1 MHKPVYYE
9 LSLLRNYAKLCESM
23 LKKAFESFVLFL
35 EVVIIF
41 KNIHFLLVTFFYYS
55 NFLGIKGGRISPGP
69 ALFGKFVGFCGNSPK
84 FYLKNYA
91 KIMKVCGKNITK
103 YDGLVVLSQS
113 SIRMK
118 RPPFYC

>member
-1 MHKPVYYE
+1 MDK
-9 LSLLRNYAKLCESM
+9 
-23 LKKAFESFVLFL
+23 
-35 EVVIIF
+35 
-41 KNIHFLLVTFFYYS
+41 
-55 NFLGIKGGRISPGP
+55 PGP
-69 ALFGKFVGFCGNSPK
+69 CPFCKVFGFFGNSPK
-84 FYLKNYA
+84 FYFKNYA